1 MEIEHRPDFKRFV
14 IQINEDIAEL
24 RYHKKK
30 NVMYFT
36 HTHVPKE
43 LRGQGIAGK
52 LAKHGLEYARENG
65 LKVEA
70 SCSYITGFLEKHPEY
85 QDLRA

>member
-30 NVMYFT
+30 NVMCFT

-43 LRGQGIAGK
+43 LRGQGVAGK

-70 SCSYITGFLEKHPEY
+70 SCSYITSFLEKHPEY
-85 QDLRA
+85 QDLQA